1 MERAIAHARSLD
13 HPHSLAFA
21 LNVAT
26 DLLLRLRS
34 GSGLRVLGGELAHL
48 GKARGFGFHTSA
60 GIVALGCADALEGR
74 HADAIARLQQGLE
87 GYMAANA
94 GYQVPIVLGEL
105 ARACA
110 GSGRLVEAAAHVR
123 EALAAGERTGERS
136 SEPELQR
143 IKGDILLASSRETPP
158 GERCFLEALA
168 TAKRQGAVWWQLRA
182 AVSLARLWSSGGDR
196 QRAVDLLSPVYAS
209 FTEGFDT
216 PDLRDAR
223 ALLDAL
229 Q

>member
-1 MERAIAHARSLD
+1 MKHGERSDPEKVRLVAEVNAVWRQLEEEEDSRRRLGEELEELQLAVVEEQRARSV
-13 HPHSLAFA
+13 AAEREAAA
-21 LNVAT
+21 LRELHNVR
-26 DLLLRLRS
+26 DER
-34 GSGLRVLGGELAHL
+34 
-48 GKARGFGFHTSA
+48 
-60 GIVALGCADALEGR
+60 
-74 HADAIARLQQGLE
+74 ARLQQGLQ
-87 GYMAANA
+87 GYLAANA

-110 GSGRLVEAAAHVR
+110 GSGRLAEAKVHIR
-123 EALAAGERTGERS
+123 EALAASERTGERS
-136 SEPELQR
+136 AEPELRR
-143 IKGDILLASSRETPP
+143 IEGDILLASGQGTAH
-158 GERCFLEALA
+158 GERCFVEALA

-182 AVSLARLWSSGGDR
+182 AVSLARLWASGGDR